1 MLKKIGDKYG
11 NVIPYLFFGVCTTAV
26 NVVSYW
32 VCAYPLAFA
41 IMTSTILAWILAVF
55 FAYVTNRKWVFHGEA
70 HGAKKIGKEM
80 ALFFGCR
87 LGTGL
92 IDWLCMLIFAEWLG
106 LNDVVIKSAA
116 DIIVII
122 LNYLA
127 SKFVVFRKQR

>member
-1 MLKKIGDKYG
+1 MLKEIWDKYG

-32 VCAYPLAFA
+32 VCAYPLAFG
-41 IMTSTILAWILAVF
+41 IMTSTILAWVLAVF

-80 ALFFGCR
+80 ALFFACR

-92 IDWLCMLIFAEWLG
+92 IDWLCMLVFAEWLG